1 MTSSSGVYV
10 RGGRYGRKMLAK
22 AAILLLAL
30 ATAGAQAAGLNEMSD
45 EELGGVV
52 AMKGV
57 GLLLELRMNTDDK
70 GVPLASL
77 ASCAGTNNPC
87 KQGINFANRAGGGG
101 EWIMLKDF
109 YGRLFIDGLNVDGS
123 FNPATNSSYNDA
135 NRFKNDAGTC
145 LLAGC
150 DPRNLPALQLSFAGS
165 PSVFE
170 NDVVIG
176 LEIGRVAIE
185 YGATGFNN
193 DANGGFLGLRV
204 RDSVANTATNNATSI
219 DIDGKVR
226 VYGF

>member
-1 MTSSSGVYV
+1 MTGSSGVYV
-10 RGGRYGRKMLAK
+10 RGGRYGRKVPAK

-30 ATAGAQAAGLNEMSD
+30 ATAGVQAAGLNEMSD

-57 GLLLELRMNTDDK
+57 GLLLELRMNTDAN
-70 GVPLASL
+70 GVPLSSL
-77 ASCAGTNNPC
+77 ASCAGNNNPC
-87 KQGINFANRAGGGG
+87 KLGINLANRAGGGG

-123 FNPATNSSYNDA
+123 FNPATNSAYNDA

-145 LLAGC
+145 MLTGC
-150 DPRNLPALQLSFAGS
+150 DPKNLPALQLSFAGS

-193 DANGGFLGLRV
+193 DANGGFIGLRV

>member
-1 MTSSSGVYV
+1 
-10 RGGRYGRKMLAK
+10 MLAK

-30 ATAGAQAAGLNEMSD
+30 ATAGVQADSLSEMSD

-70 GVPLASL
+70 GVPLSSL
-77 ASCAGTNNPC
+77 ASCAGINNPC
-87 KQGINFANRAGGGG
+87 KLGIKFANRAGGGG

-123 FNPATNSSYNDA
+123 FNPATNTAYNDA

-145 LLAGC
+145 LIAGC
-150 DPRNLPALQLSFAGS
+150 DPKNLPALQLSYAGS

-176 LEIGRVAIE
+176 LEVGRVAIE
-185 YGATGFNN
+185 YGDTGFNS
-193 DANGGFLGLRV
+193 DANGRFIGLRV
-204 RDSVANTATNNATSI
+204 RDSVANAATNNATSI